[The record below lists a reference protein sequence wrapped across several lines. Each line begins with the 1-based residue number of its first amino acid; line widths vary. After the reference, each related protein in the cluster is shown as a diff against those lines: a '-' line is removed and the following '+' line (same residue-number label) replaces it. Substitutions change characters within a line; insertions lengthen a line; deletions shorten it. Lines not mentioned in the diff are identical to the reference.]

1 MLCTV
6 PHVSPCCRRASP
18 WRARATRE
26 PRGEQILRSRSP
38 RQEGIVHANQVQG
51 VLAARGFGDA
61 DVPRSRSC
69 LHQRASQLDPSPV
82 PVFRFQTS
90 CHLGP
95 PRSHSWLGTPGRRS
109 LAPDGERLRR
119 HTRACDPSPA
129 ARGLVCLACLSVR
142 RTMESGGIIAFP
154 GSRRSPS
161 FSSGNDSTPCPFPS
175 RCGLERRCVCRLP
188 MSFPF
193 G

>member
-1 MLCTV
+1 MPT
-6 PHVSPCCRRASP
+6 
-18 WRARATRE
+18 
-26 PRGEQILRSRSP
+26 RSR
-38 RQEGIVHANQVQG
+38 
-51 VLAARGFGDA
+51 VLAARGFG

-82 PVFRFQTS
+82 PVSRFQTS
-90 CHLGP
+90 WP
-95 PRSHSWLGTPGRRS
+95 TAISFMTWRTPGRRS